1 MNNPNYEFCEE
12 LDAPEM
18 CVIMN
23 RIWWINNQAEI
34 REFLGMK
41 ASIVQEQILFIPEA
55 TDRTYFRL
63 RWPQ

>member
-1 MNNPNYEFCEE
+1 MYNPNYEFCDE
-12 LDAPEM
+12 LNAPEM

-23 RIWWINNQAEI
+23 RDWWKINHQEI

-41 ASIVQEQILFIPEA
+41 LIQVQESVLFIPNEA
-55 TDRTYFRL
+55 DRTYFLL

>member
-1 MNNPNYEFCEE
+1 MNNPNYEFCDE

-23 RIWWINNQAEI
+23 QEWWLKNKNNINEWQSN
-34 REFLGMK
+34 LSMGHG
-41 ASIVQEQILFIPEA
+41 VLYIPESVN
-55 TDRTYFRL
+55 RTYFML

>member
-1 MNNPNYEFCEE
+1 MNYEFCDE

-23 RIWWINNQAEI
+23 RIWWINNQQEI
-34 REFLGMK
+34 REFLGMPIT
-41 ASIVQEQILFIPEA
+41 IVQEQMLYIPKE
-55 TDRTYFRL
+55 TDRTYFML